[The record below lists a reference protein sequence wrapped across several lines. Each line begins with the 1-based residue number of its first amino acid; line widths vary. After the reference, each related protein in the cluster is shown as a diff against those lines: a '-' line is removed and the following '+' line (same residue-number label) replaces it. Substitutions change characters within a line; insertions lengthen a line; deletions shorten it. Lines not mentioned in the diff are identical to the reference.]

1 EPGEHEA
8 DDHPHGDEEIGNVV
22 ARDAQALR
30 RQGRDPADHQDADE
44 AEIDGNDDPRAP
56 QVEDAAEREIERQHG
71 EEGAGGSGDPGEMRP
86 SRRRWQ
92 VAVDVE
98 PGKAEAAADREDEGE
113 DPAETRR
120 VAEGEEEDEKGGSNA
135 EIDEIRQ
142 GIEFGAEGARD
153 LQLAGEKPVE
163 PVDHRGEDD
172 EERGELEILLEG
184 EADGA
189 EPGREAEDG
198 DEIGQ
203 EMEERQAA

>member
-1 EPGEHEA
+1 
-8 DDHPHGDEEIGNVV
+8 
-22 ARDAQALR
+22 
-30 RQGRDPADHQDADE
+30 
-44 AEIDGNDDPRAP
+44 
-56 QVEDAAEREIERQHG
+56 
-71 EEGAGGSGDPGEMRP
+71 
-86 SRRRWQ
+86 
-92 VAVDVE
+92 
-98 PGKAEAAADREDEGE
+98 
-113 DPAETRR
+113 R

-203 EMEERQAA
+203 EMEERQAAGARVGALVAELRHGIDLVPGRCGTAVGMFGAGHQRISPWRGGSLESRSAITVSPAVMYWPVTARGETPSGR